1 MAEQM
6 KASGIAWIGDIPN
19 DWSIKRIKYLANL
32 KGRIGWQG
40 LTSDEY
46 TDEGPFLIT
55 GIDFHN
61 GRINWNSCV
70 HISESRWEE
79 APEIHIKN
87 GDLLITKDGTVGKVA
102 IVDGLASKASLN
114 SGVLLIRTQPEY
126 DKKFLFWVIQSEEF
140 WRWFRLKNVG
150 NSTIIHLYQG
160 DFAEFSYTFPRI
172 SEQKAIADYLDKRC
186 GEIDSIIADIEK
198 QIELLKQYKKSLIT
212 ETVTKGLDKSV
223 PMKDSKSIWFGII
236 PEHWTIQR
244 FKYLCS
250 YITDGSHFSPETVDE
265 GLPYITAADV
275 QGVGI
280 NYDSA
285 KKIST
290 KDYLALEHSGCKPQ
304 VGDSLL
310 VKDGATTGRVGM
322 VNSEQ
327 PCVVLSSV
335 AILRSKEEDDNRFL
349 MYLLESNAIQS
360 QIHVSMAGSAMPRTT
375 LSKIV
380 NYEGV
385 LCPSTE
391 QNEICNYLDKQCEKI
406 DAIISDKQQQLDTI
420 QRHKKSLIYE
430 YVTGKK
436 RVKEAM

>member
-6 KASGIAWIGDIPN
+6 KPSGVSWIGDIPFDWNIGKVRFETKIRAEKGCYTKN
-19 DWSIKRIKYLANL
+19 DTFIALENVSSFTGKYIASE
-32 KGRIGWQG
+32 
-40 LTSDEY
+40 TEY
-46 TDEGPFLIT
+46 DSGVYDIY
-55 GIDFHN
+55 
-61 GRINWNSCV
+61 
-70 HISESRWEE
+70 
-79 APEIHIKN
+79 KK
-87 GDLLITKDGTVGKVA
+87 GDLLYNKLRPYLAKALIAKDTGFCTGELEVISKYNGDMRFLFYYMLSDGFLK
-102 IVDGLASKASLN
+102 IVDSSTYGTKMPRANWDYIKNLAIP
-114 SGVLLIRTQPEY
+114 LLSNQ
-126 DKKFLFWVIQSEEF
+126 
-140 WRWFRLKNVG
+140 
-150 NSTIIHLYQG
+150 
-160 DFAEFSYTFPRI
+160 
-172 SEQKAIADYLDKRC
+172 EQKAIADYLDGRC
-186 GEIDSIIADIEK
+186 AEIDSIIADIEK

-290 KDYLALEHSGCKPQ
+290 KDYLALEHSGCRPQ
-304 VGDSLL
+304 EGDSLL

-360 QIHVSMAGSAMPRTT
+360 QIRVSMAGSAMPRTT

-385 LCPSTE
+385 LCPSIE
-391 QNEICNYLDKQCEKI
+391 QNGICNYLDKQCEKI

-420 QRHKKSLIYE
+420 QKHKKSLIYE